1 MRRNNYSDEFKEQV
15 IQECYQVGN
24 IAVVARRHDLSKST
38 VYTWMN
44 KKKKHGSTKAL
55 SRDKDKRLKELA
67 DRLESAN
74 KENDQ
79 LKKIVAEKELELAI
93 LRDLRNL
100 ANPQ

>member
-1 MRRNNYSDEFKEQV
+1 MKLETLL
-15 IQECYQVGN
+15 I
-24 IAVVARRHDLSKST
+24 ARRHDLSKST

-55 SRDKDKRLKELA
+55 FKDKDKRLKELN
-67 DRLESAN
+67 DRLESAT

-93 LRDLRNL
+93 LRDLRDRV
-100 ANPQ
+100 NPQ